1 MDTLSR
7 CRSVSELRQAL
18 RSLPKDLD
26 DTYARILK
34 AIDDDGNYSPVSKI
48 LRLLV
53 GSNKP
58 ITIDEAA
65 ETIPIELDMTPQI
78 DLERRLVDSDD
89 VLSMCSA
96 LVVSETQEDDT
107 GSKRV
112 LRLAHFSIRE
122 YLLSTRIQESTVS
135 HWQMDTISC
144 HIFIA
149 RLFIAYILFLEID
162 IDACAD
168 YRWRDSES
176 YQSYPL
182 AVVATSRWPIHLSIA
197 ENSDTDLTCGEIGSQ
212 LFTFRSAAT
221 RSLLPQLFPIWH
233 CSLCL
238 RLLGM
243 ESELYQWD
251 EVGIRQHSLLFTAH
265 FNLPQTTGFLLARG
279 ANPNTPVK
287 LPPTTLTTALA
298 EASYRGHVSVV
309 KKLLAYQADIEFED
323 EECPNALKEACRA
336 GNTGIVRLLLDHGAD
351 PNARLPGVLTAL
363 GAALLSGSHHT
374 GGLVNMLLEAG
385 VDIADPFS
393 DPWLFCSS
401 HSWEVSL
408 TQHGAIECRDTS
420 VIKVLL
426 DNGANGVDGL
436 VASCGGNV
444 PGRVLFFLDSGFD
457 INARASALQMNRTRA
472 SLGWDWTGHTALEHA
487 CATDNPMLARIL
499 LERGA
504 DPNLRSPLVE
514 SVLEIYFNRPEHL
527 LECEAAPIFVLLLEK
542 GADLDLVRED
552 KLLEHEKTDGHCK
565 PGDDDRSSNWC
576 ENDQYECEGKSMY
589 RAVLDRWRAW
599 KAGDSMS
606 PNQILG
612 RYRRKCADGCPCAE
626 VRSNRRVGCGVGD
639 AENIPERLLQSPI
652 LLAAQMVLDGD
663 PESVYLL
670 FSI

>member
-1 MDTLSR
+1 M
-7 CRSVSELRQAL
+7 
-18 RSLPKDLD
+18 PKDLD

-34 AIDDDGNYSPVSKI
+34 AIDDDGTHAQVFKI

-53 GSNKP
+53 GSNER
-58 ITIDEAA
+58 ITIDQAA
-65 ETIPIELDMTPQI
+65 ETIPIELDMTPQV
-78 DLERRLVDSDD
+78 DLERRLVDTDD

-96 LVVSETQEDDT
+96 LIVSETQEDDKGGT
-107 GSKRV
+107 RV

-149 RLFIAYILFLEID
+149 RLLIAYILFLEID

-168 YRWRDSES
+168 YRQPDSES
-176 YQSYPL
+176 YPL
-182 AVVATSRWPIHLSIA
+182 AFVAISRWLIHLSIV

-212 LFTFRSAAT
+212 LFTFHSAAT
-221 RSLLPQLFPIWH
+221 RSPLPQLFPIWH
-233 CSLCL
+233 CSLCS
-238 RLLGM
+238 RLLGV
-243 ESELYQWD
+243 EGEFYQWD
-251 EVGIRQHSLLFTAH
+251 EVGIRQHSLVFTAH
-265 FNLPQTTGFLLARG
+265 HNLPQTTGFLLARG
-279 ANPNTPVK
+279 ANANTPVK
-287 LPPTTLTTALA
+287 LPPTTLRTALA
-298 EASYRGHVSVV
+298 EASSRGHVSVV

-323 EECPNALKEACRA
+323 EECPNALKQACRA

-363 GAALLSGSHHT
+363 GAALLSGSYHT

-408 TQHGAIECRDTS
+408 IQHGAIECRDTS

-514 SVLEIYFNRPEHL
+514 SVLETYFNRSKRSH
-527 LECEAAPIFVLLLEK
+527 ECEAAPIFVLLLEH

-565 PGDDDRSSNWC
+565 AGNDDRSSFC
-576 ENDQYECEGKSMY
+576 SEIDGYEREEESMY
-589 RAVLDRWRAW
+589 RAVLDRWKAW

-606 PNQILG
+606 PNQVLG
-612 RYRRKCADGCPCAE
+612 RYRSKCADGCPCAE
-626 VRSNRRVGCGVGD
+626 VRSEPEGGVWCWQCG
-639 AENIPERLLQSPI
+639 EHT
-652 LLAAQMVLDGD
+652 
-663 PESVYLL
+663 
-670 FSI
+670 